1 MIAINK
7 LYVPVATLSIN
18 DNIKFFKN
26 IKQGFKRKFP
36 RNQRR
41 SEVITQ
47 RKNNNLDYLIDH
59 TFRSINRLYN
69 LSFKNGDDDPT
80 KNYFDEYYMPLIEI
94 KDFDELIDNKSFFDQ
109 PVKKNETYE
118 KLVQIS
124 RNNDYRKFSRNFVKL
139 FGSSEN

>member
-26 IKQGFKRKFP
+26 IKQGFRRKFP

-69 LSFKNGDDDPT
+69 LSFKNGDDDPA
-80 KNYFDEYYMPLIEI
+80 KSYFDEYYMPLIEI

-109 PVKKNETYE
+109 PVKKN
-118 KLVQIS
+118 K
-124 RNNDYRKFSRNFVKL
+124 RRMKN
-139 FGSSEN
+139 